1 MKSDGAFWRLLKIA
15 GKNVLRNKRR
25 SALTLL
31 IIVVGSA
38 SLLLVGGF
46 FDRLLYSLKQT
57 FIHSQSGHFQVSRS
71 GYFEKGSITPF
82 NYLIQDAPR
91 IAKLIEQSIPGAYTV
106 PRIKFGGMLSS
117 DRDSVAVIALG
128 VDPRT
133 EARMSSF
140 RNVSLQRATTN
151 IVEGKDLDDSDPYG
165 IVLGA
170 GLLKS
175 LNLKV
180 GDHVSFI
187 TTRQE
192 GAVDGADF
200 HIRGVFET
208 VLKEV
213 GERVVKVPLS
223 SAQAILGLPAQVNS
237 FLVVADDYDDSESI
251 DAAALTLKEA
261 LTAEKMAFEIVPW
274 ENQSLM
280 YKQTKHF
287 FDNFFWILKF
297 IISVIFI
304 VSVANT
310 INMALFER
318 MREYGTMMAIGNS
331 RSTIFTVIVLEA
343 AILGLI
349 GATLGVLIGWAMSH
363 IIPLTGVRMPPPPTT
378 GVSDWY
384 RIYFLISP
392 KLMLQVFAI
401 AFFSTLFSSLI
412 PAYRASHFRIV
423 HALGYV

>member
-1 MKSDGAFWRLLKIA
+1 MKSDGPFFRLLKIA
-15 GKNVLRNKRR
+15 AKNVLRNKRR

-46 FDRLLYSLKQT
+46 FENLLFSLKQT
-57 FIHSQSGHFQVSRS
+57 FIHSQSGHFQISRT

-82 NYLIQDAPR
+82 NYLIQDA
-91 IAKLIEQSIPGAYTV
+91 AKISGMIEKALPGAYTV

-128 VDPRT
+128 VDPRS
-133 EARMSSF
+133 ESRMGSYK
-140 RNVSLQRATTN
+140 NHSLHRATTN
-151 IVEGKDLDDSDPYG
+151 IVEGKDLDESDPYG
-165 IVLGA
+165 IVLGS
-170 GLLKS
+170 GLIKS
-175 LNLKV
+175 LNLKI

-208 VLKEV
+208 ILKEV
-213 GERVVKVPLS
+213 GERVVKVPLV
-223 SAQAILGLPAQVNS
+223 SAQNILGLPGQVNS
-237 FLVVADDYDDSESI
+237 FLVVADGEKDL
-251 DAAALTLKEA
+251 DAASQALKSA
-261 LTAEKMAFEIVPW
+261 LLADNASYEVIPW
-274 ENQSLM
+274 EAQSLM
-280 YKQTKHF
+280 YKQTKRF

-331 RSTIFTVIVLEA
+331 RPTIFTVIVMEA

-349 GATLGVLIGWAMSH
+349 GATLGILIGLGMAEL
-363 IIPLTGVRMPPPPTT
+363 IPTTGVRMPPPPTT
-378 GVSDWY
+378 GTTDWY
-384 RIYFLISP
+384 RIYFHIYP
-392 KLMLQVFAI
+392 KLMLQVFSI
-401 AFFSTLFSSLI
+401 AFLSTLLSSLI

-423 HALGYV
+423 QALGYV